1 MDTPVGVAEATVIL
15 EFGARQE
22 LQLLALMASAAA
34 LLILA
39 GPLRIPYPILL
50 VLGGLLLGFGPGVP
64 TVTMPP
70 EVVLVGILPPLLY
83 VSAYFTGL
91 RELRQNLRPI
101 SLLAV
106 GLVAVTTAGVAVVAH
121 RVADLPWAE
130 AFVLGAVV
138 SPTDPIAATAIGKR
152 LGVPR
157 RLVDI
162 VEGESLVND
171 GTALVLLRTAIVASV
186 TGVFSPWEAA
196 GRLVVSI
203 VGGIAVGLA
212 VGYLVR
218 RVRRALDNPPLEV
231 TIAFL
236 TGYFAFLPA
245 SAMGV
250 SGVLAVVTA
259 GVYMGWYTP
268 ELTTVQTR
276 LQGQGFWEILTF
288 LLNVLLFGLIGL
300 QLRPI
305 LDSLS
310 GTGGWSLVSDASL
323 IVLAVILLRI
333 VWVFPATYV
342 PRWLIPRLRE
352 RDPSPPWTYPAFIA
366 WNGMRGAVTIA
377 AALLVPLHTDAGVP
391 FPGRDLIVFFAF
403 AVVLGTL
410 VLQGLSLPAVI
421 RALRLEEDDGGA
433 DDEEA
438 QARVRAAEAALE
450 RLEEL
455 VAEGW
460 VLDDTAER
468 LRGAYRFRIDRFS
481 ARTDP
486 DGDGKIEKRSLKY
499 QRVRRE
505 LLEAERHAVVEL
517 RNTGEISDEVMRRVE
532 RDLDLENSRLDV

>member
-1 MDTPVGVAEATVIL
+1 MIFA
-15 EFGARQE
+15 FGTHEE
-22 LQLLALMASAAA
+22 LQLLALLVSGAA

-64 TVTMPP
+64 KVTMPP
-70 EVVLVGILPPLLY
+70 EVVLFGILPPLLY
-83 VSAYFTGL
+83 VSAYFTGV
-91 RELRQNLRPI
+91 RELRQNARPI
-101 SLLAV
+101 SLLAL
-106 GLVAVTTAGVAVVAH
+106 GLVAMTTVGVAIVAH
-121 RVADLPWAE
+121 AITDLPWAE

-138 SPTDPIAATAIGKR
+138 SPTDPIAATAIGRR

-157 RLVDI
+157 RLIDI
-162 VEGESLVND
+162 IEGESLVND
-171 GTALVLLRTAIVASV
+171 GTALVLLRTAIVAAVAGS
-186 TGVFSPWEAA
+186 FSPWAA
-196 GRLVVSI
+196 GGRLVLNI

-212 VGYLVR
+212 VGYVIR
-218 RVRRALDNPPLEV
+218 RLRRALDNPPLEV

-245 SAMGV
+245 AALGV
-250 SGVLAVVTA
+250 SGVLAAVTA
-259 GVYMGWYTP
+259 GIYMGWHTP

-276 LQGQGFWEILTF
+276 LMGQGFWEVLTF

-310 GTGGWSLVSDASL
+310 GHGGWSLVGQAAL
-323 IVLAVILLRI
+323 IALTVIFLRI

-342 PRWLIPRLRE
+342 PRWLIPGLRE
-352 RDPSPPWTYPAFIA
+352 RDPSPPWRYPAFIS

-377 AALLVPLHTDAGVP
+377 AALLIPLRTHSGLP
-391 FPGRDLIVFFAF
+391 FPGRDLIIFFAF
-403 AVVLGTL
+403 AVVLATL
-410 VLQGLSLPAVI
+410 VVQGLSLPAVI
-421 RALRLEEDDGGA
+421 RALRLEADDGGA
-433 DDEEA
+433 ESEEA
-438 QARVRAAEAALE
+438 LARVRAAEAALA

-455 VAEGW
+455 ESEAW

-468 LRGAYRFRIDRFS
+468 LRGQYRFRIDRFS
-481 ARTDP
+481 ARIDP

-499 QRVRRE
+499 QRLRRE
-505 LLEAERHAVVEL
+505 LLEAERHAVVEM

-532 RDLDLENSRLDV
+532 RDLDLEVSRLDV

>member
-1 MDTPVGVAEATVIL
+1 VIL
-15 EFGARQE
+15 EFGAQQE
-22 LQLLALMASAAA
+22 LQLLVLLASAAA

-50 VLGGLLLGFGPGVP
+50 VLGGLLLGFAPGVP

-70 EVVLVGILPPLLY
+70 ELVLIGILPPLLY
-83 VSAYFTGL
+83 VAAYFTGL
-91 RELRQNLRPI
+91 RELRRNLRPI

-106 GLVAVTTAGVAVVAH
+106 GLVGITTVAVAVVAH
-121 RVADLPWAE
+121 AITDLGWAE

-138 SPTDPIAATAIGKR
+138 SPTDPIAATAIGRR

-157 RLVDI
+157 RLIDI

-171 GTALVLLRTAIVASV
+171 GTALVLLKTAIVAAV
-186 TGVFSPWEAA
+186 TGAFSAWEA
-196 GRLVVSI
+196 GFELVLNI

-212 VGYLVR
+212 VGYVIR

-245 SAMGV
+245 SALGV

-276 LQGQGFWEILTF
+276 LQGRGFWEILTF

-300 QLRPI
+300 QLQPI
-305 LDSLS
+305 LDSLVGES
-310 GTGGWSLVSDASL
+310 GWSLVADAAV
-323 IVLAVILLRI
+323 IVLAVVAVRI
-333 VWVFPATYV
+333 AWVYPATYV
-342 PRWLIPRLRE
+342 PRWLLPGLRE
-352 RDPSPPWTYPAFIA
+352 RDPAPPWRYPAFIS
-366 WNGMRGAVTIA
+366 WTGMRGAVTIA
-377 AALLVPLHTDAGVP
+377 AALLVPLETDAGVP

-410 VLQGLSLPAVI
+410 VVQGLTLPAAI
-421 RALRLEEDDGGA
+421 RVLQLEADDGGA
-433 DDEEA
+433 EAEEA
-438 QARVRAAEAALE
+438 LARVRAAEAALD
-450 RLEEL
+450 RLDEL
-455 VAEGW
+455 VAEDW

-468 LRGAYRFRIDRFS
+468 LRGQYRFRIDRFS
-481 ARTDP
+481 ARVDP
-486 DGDGKIEKRSLKY
+486 DGDGKIEKRSVKY
-499 QRVRRE
+499 QKLRRE
-505 LLEAERHAVVEL
+505 LLEVERHAVVEL

-532 RDLDLENSRLDV
+532 RDLDLELSRLDL